1 MPSGAVNS
9 TARREAGTASVELI
23 AVVPFLLLAVL
34 VAAQLAL
41 AGQALWSA
49 GVAARAG
56 ARAGLVGRA
65 ATQAARAALPPSLR
79 AGAEVRV
86 SESPTGANG
95 PISVRVAVPR
105 LLPGLPTVSVGASAG
120 LGSGELSRDTSTT
133 ATTHRPV
140 TGSGD
145 G

>member
-1 MPSGAVNS
+1 MPPRIASSAGL
-9 TARREAGTASVELI
+9 REEGTASVELV

-56 ARAGLVGRA
+56 ARAALVGGDA
-65 ATQAARAALPPSLR
+65 SAVARRALPSSFR
-79 AGAEVRV
+79 QGARV
-86 SESPTGANG
+86 SEGDG
-95 PISVRVAVPR
+95 VSVSVEIPR
-105 LLPGLPTVSVGASAG
+105 LLPVLPRLTVNAESG
-120 LGSGELSRDTSTT
+120 LG
-133 ATTHRPV
+133 
-140 TGSGD
+140 D